1 MRRGVTMLH
10 IRTTYWIPSLRKLT
24 KPIIK
29 ICFKCKRYRAMAGAN
44 RGPLLKC
51 RTKKHYQFQVVGK
64 DY

>member
-1 MRRGVTMLH
+1 MHRGVTMLH

-44 RGPLLKC
+44 
-51 RTKKHYQFQVVGK
+51 
-64 DY
+64 